1 MARST
6 SPGAGRGRILI
17 TTLSTYSIAMHLFYD
32 HMVLPT
38 DEAFGLGG
46 KLFALLRPSLLLAS
60 QAADEAGRRLHLAS
74 AALGILQ
81 QRLAGEGKGRLKGQQ
96 EGRRRVCQEEIPSPR
111 FVQILFISCLAT
123 MK

>member
-6 SPGAGRGRILI
+6 SPGVGRRRILI
-17 TTLSTYSIAMHLFYD
+17 MNLSTYSIATHLFYD

-46 KLFALLRPSLLLAS
+46 KLFALLCPSLLLAS

-74 AALGILQ
+74 AALGVLQ
-81 QRLAGEGKGRLKGQQ
+81 QRLAAKER
-96 EGRRRVCQEEIPSPR
+96 
-111 FVQILFISCLAT
+111 AD
-123 MK
+123 